1 MGKSNAANWAN
12 RWAKGVPDR
21 ANDPRRAPE
30 HITDLNEFF
39 GEPKEI
45 TKLVIGK
52 PRLANPKP
60 KGDNPRFK
68 CENCGNKGAMD
79 YAGQGRV
86 CKSCASSLG
95 F

>member
-21 ANDPRRAPE
+21 ANDPRRKGLKAQP
-30 HITDLNEFF
+30 
-39 GEPKEI
+39 
-45 TKLVIGK
+45 
-52 PRLANPKP
+52 
-60 KGDNPRFK
+60 GDNPHWK
-68 CENCGNKGAMD
+68 CDNCGGVGAMD

-86 CKSCASSLG
+86 CKSCASDLG